1 MRLGGELDRASREI
15 VEPAVL
21 AAIPTAYTVILD
33 LGDLKFCDSSGVALF
48 VAANEKAKAVGTT
61 LKLGNL
67 NPAVSRVF
75 GITGIDRVLDI
86 TEQDRPKP
94 QVTSSISS
102 RSASEPFPPR
112 RARFDCD
119 PRAQFVVS
127 VSA

>member
-1 MRLGGELDRASREI
+1 M
-15 VEPAVL
+15 
-21 AAIPTAYTVILD
+21 ILD

-102 RSASEPFPPR
+102 RSASESFPPR
-112 RARFDCD
+112 RERIGVSRWRTRSCVARRRISRGMHSPNDV
-119 PRAQFVVS
+119 PVGP
-127 VSA
+127 